1 MIWHCNAAPNER
13 INKGV
18 SISKYVEIQEQRKCK
33 SLKHMKQQQQRQK
46 QQ

>member
-1 MIWHCNAAPNER
+1 MANQMR

-18 SISKYVEIQEQRKCK
+18 SISKYVEIQEQWK
-33 SLKHMKQQQQRQK
+33 SKRLKHMKQK